1 MEVLRIK
8 VISSFH
14 IRVIQE
20 KKQVVKVGAAIYI
33 YICIVV
39 SLNCVCIV
47 ALQKDD
53 QDGIFAVLSTIL
65 HLGNVLFGIRQVK
78 LQLHGSS

>member
-20 KKQVVKVGAAIYI
+20 KKTSCKSRCSYI